1 MLRLKTFGGLWIENS
16 ETDSGAKLRPR
27 SLALLAVCAA
37 AGPKG
42 VSRDRILGVLWPESH
57 PERARHALSQTLYNL
72 KRDLGAEPLLS
83 SPDLRVDPKLMSS
96 DVADF
101 REAFGANRW
110 AEATTQY
117 AGPFLDGFYLADAP
131 EFERWSEAERASL
144 EADAMRAMEAAAAAS
159 AGAGDQGRAVE
170 LLRRLTQ
177 TDAGNSRYAAR
188 YMEAL
193 AAHGDR
199 AGAVAHGRA
208 HMEFLQREFDLD
220 PDKDLEKLIARLRGS
235 PPAGTLA
242 GIAASRPR
250 SHQEAAS
257 TSVESAAA
265 VRDMAGATSGRDA
278 GHASMGKART
288 AWQQAGRGRVLAAAS
303 LIVALS
309 VIAGVLH
316 EPSTSVG
323 PQTQPV
329 LAVGRIEDFGGP
341 DSVAASR
348 VSSAMLAT
356 SLARLSD
363 VAVVT
368 SSRVSELVPRDADTS
383 RSALVDAARRA
394 GATEIVEGEF
404 VALPNHMLQL
414 DARRVDVKRRLVR
427 AGYRVSGT
435 DRIALLDSVTSLIAA
450 DLGAGAPRAPLTR
463 VSTRSPVAFR
473 LYEEGLR
480 AFFQFDAPAASRLFS
495 AAMREDST
503 FALAVYYAWRA
514 AVMAGD
520 STQLQLALRAQTLAS
535 TAPARD
541 RLLIVTHVGSALF
554 DVHAL
559 ASAETLATRFPADPE
574 ALIRAG
580 EALPDF
586 SRSIGLIN
594 QSIALDSA
602 AGAGDGAI
610 CRLCDALNLL
620 ILRYEWADSDAA
632 VERTFTRWQ
641 ALRPH
646 DAQPWG
652 LQWDW
657 LIGLKRRAAADS
669 ARGRFKAL
677 GGSAGET
684 RLDRLVW
691 NLRMDDFRAVDST
704 CDEALATHDPS
715 QFIEY
720 RWYCTLGLRMEGR
733 YRDALGLVRDG
744 RIPRSGIM
752 RRDAA
757 IDTYNRAILD
767 WEMGRPAT
775 AADQFMTIAEEA
787 RAADNRTGRV
797 NPRAMPWLL
806 TLAAS
811 AFVAGGDTVAA
822 RRLVDSIEVTGSRS
836 AFPRDP
842 LLHHFVRGLLYA
854 KARRDDAAIREYR
867 AAVSS
872 PTFGFTRINYELG
885 KTLLTLRRPGEGIPL
900 VQAALH
906 GGIEGSG
913 LYVTRTELHELLAQL
928 FDAAGQRDS
937 AAAHYRV
944 VAAAWSSA
952 DPVLWPR
959 RDAAARGLAAADHR
973 TKH

>member
-1 MLRLKTFGGLWIENS
+1 MLRLKTFGGLWVENS
-16 ETDSGAKLRPR
+16 AADSGAKLRPR

-83 SPDLRVDPKLMSS
+83 SPDLRVDPTLVSS

-101 REAFGANRW
+101 REAFGAKRW
-110 AEATTQY
+110 ADATMQY

-131 EFERWSEAERASL
+131 EFERWAEAERASL
-144 EADAMRAMEAAAAAS
+144 EADAKRAMEAAAAES
-159 AGAGDQGRAVE
+159 AGAGEQGRAVE
-170 LLRRLTQ
+170 LLQRLTQ
-177 TDAGNSRYAAR
+177 IDAGNSRYAAR

-208 HMEFLQREFDLD
+208 HMGFLEREFDLD
-220 PDKDLEKLIARLRGS
+220 PDTDLEKLIARLRES

-242 GIAASRPR
+242 SVAAPRPR
-250 SHQEAAS
+250 AHQEAAS
-257 TSVESAAA
+257 TSAEPLAAA
-265 VRDMAGATSGRDA
+265 RDLTEATSGGDA
-278 GHASMGKART
+278 GHASIPKARPP
-288 AWQQAGRGRVLAAAS
+288 WRQIGRGRVVAAAS
-303 LIVALS
+303 VLVAFG
-309 VIAGVLH
+309 VVAAVLH

-341 DSVAASR
+341 DSMAASR
-348 VSSAMLAT
+348 MASAMLAT
-356 SLARLSD
+356 SLARFDD

-368 SSRVSELVPRDADTS
+368 SSRLFELVPRNADTS

-404 VALPNHMLQL
+404 IALPNHVLQL
-414 DARRVDVKRRLVR
+414 DARRVDVTRRLVR
-427 AGYRVSGT
+427 AGYRVSGA
-435 DRIALLDSVTSLIAA
+435 DRVALLDSVTSLIAA
-450 DLGAGAPRAPLTR
+450 DLGAGRPRAPPTQ

-480 AFFQFDAPAASRLFS
+480 AFFRLDAPAASRLFR

-503 FALAVYYAWRA
+503 FAMAVYYAWRSA
-514 AVMAGD
+514 AMVGD
-520 STQLQLALRAQTLAS
+520 STERQLALRAQTLAS

-541 RLLIVTHVGSALF
+541 RLLIVTHVRAASF
-554 DVHAL
+554 DVRAL
-559 ASAETLATRFPADPE
+559 ASAETLAARFPADPE
-574 ALIRAG
+574 ALIRAA
-580 EALPDF
+580 EALPDL

-602 AGAGDGAI
+602 AGDGAI

-620 ILRYEWADSDAA
+620 IARYVWADSDAA
-632 VERTFTRWQ
+632 VERTFTRWR

-652 LQWDW
+652 LESDW
-657 LIGLKRRAAADS
+657 LIGLKRRVAAES
-669 ARGRFKAL
+669 AMGRFKAL
-677 GGSAGET
+677 GGSAGEMPVE
-684 RLDRLVW
+684 RLVRS
-691 NLRMDDFRAVDST
+691 LRMDDFRAVDST
-704 CDEALATHDPS
+704 CDEVLATHDPA

-744 RIPRSGIM
+744 RVPRSGIV
-752 RRDAA
+752 RREVA
-757 IDTYNRAILD
+757 IDGYNRAILD

-787 RAADNRTGRV
+787 RAADNRAGRV
-797 NPRAMPWLL
+797 DPRVMPWLL

-822 RRLVDSIEVTGSRS
+822 RRLVDSIEVAGSRS

-854 KARRDDAAIREYR
+854 RARRDDAALREYR
-867 AAVSS
+867 AAISS

-885 KTLLTLRRPGEGIPL
+885 KTLLTLQRPGEGIPL

-913 LYVTRTELHELLAQL
+913 LYVTHTELHELLAQL

-944 VAAAWSSA
+944 VVAAWSFA
-952 DPVLWPR
+952 DPVLWSR
-959 RDAAARGLAAADHR
+959 RDAAARRVAAADRPTRH
-973 TKH
+973 